1 MMPEPVAVLHE
12 APAFYFDGRRNT
24 RRLVTIR
31 FLDAL
36 EITGDG
42 VFVAAWPY
50 AAIRRVDRYPD
61 GLRLLAKGTAELSRL
76 EIKDAD
82 SEVLI
87 LERCR
92 WINEFD
98 PHLPTILRRIV
109 LPLMLVAA
117 LLLVAIFFGIPYLG
131 DRVARATPDTIDM
144 ASGRLFASAFEAK
157 AKALRCDAPAGLDA
171 LQHLVTTLHR
181 ASGVSIKPKLTI
193 VSDPQDNALTLA
205 GGLIVVY
212 DGILRKAKTPDEFAG
227 IVAHEMGHM
236 AHRDFFRGLTAMTL
250 EPVLL
255 GLTFGDVT
263 AAGLATKQTNGLI
276 HGYTGRGIEFAADR
290 YGAELL
296 RSLGR
301 PPSALAD
308 ILLRLAD
315 SGKGFEGLYADHPI
329 GMDRAEAIGQIAPP
343 AIEGPDLLSQTEWD
357 ALKAICDHG

>member
-1 MMPEPVAVLHE
+1 MMPGSPHE
-12 APAFYFDGRRNT
+12 APAFYFDGRTNS

-36 EITGDG
+36 EISQNGA
-42 VFVAAWPY
+42 FVAAWPY
-50 AAIRRVDRYPD
+50 PAIRRVDRYPD
-61 GLRLLAKGTAELSRL
+61 GLRLLAKGSPELSRL

-82 SEVLI
+82 SELLI

-109 LPLMLVAA
+109 LPLMVVAG
-117 LLLVAIFFGIPYLG
+117 LLLLAIFVGIPVLG
-131 DRVARATPDTIDM
+131 DRVAKATPDTIDM
-144 ASGRLFASAFEAK
+144 ASGQLFASAFEAQ
-157 AKALRCDAPAGLDA
+157 AKALRCDAPSGLDA
-171 LQHLVTTLHR
+171 LQHLVATLHQ
-181 ASGVSIKPKLTI
+181 ASGVSIQPKVTV
-193 VSDPQDNALTLA
+193 VSDPSDNALTLA

-212 DGILRKAKTPDEFAG
+212 AGILGKAQTPDEFAG

-290 YGAELL
+290 YGAALL
-296 RSLGR
+296 KSLGR
-301 PPSALAD
+301 PPSALGD

-315 SGKGFEGLYADHPI
+315 GGKGFEGLYADHPA
-329 GMDRAEAIGQIAPP
+329 GMDRAQAISQIAPP
-343 AIEGPDLLSQTEWD
+343 TTEGPDLLTPTEWD